1 MKHIIRLMLYLV
13 GLFITALGI
22 NLAIKSNLGVTP
34 ISAFTLSIS
43 KITGL
48 NFGTVTIVVYDI
60 FVILQ
65 ILILGRKFK
74 LKSLLQTVFSFAF
87 GYFLNFTA
95 VLVNWINIQSYSIQL
110 ILMIIS
116 VVVTALGAMLFLD
129 MDIVPNAPEGF
140 VLAICEKRGNNFP
153 KMKILFDCMCVIL
166 AVVLSL
172 LFLGNITSIRE
183 GTIISALFTGKLIGI
198 FSKPFVPWLK
208 KVAFYN
214 KQSDVVA

>member
-1 MKHIIRLMLYLV
+1 MKHIIRLTLYLL

-43 KITGL
+43 KITGF

-74 LKSLLQTVFSFAF
+74 FKSLLQTVFSFTF
-87 GYFLNFTA
+87 GYFLNSTA
-95 VLVNWINIQSYSIQL
+95 VLVNWINIQSYSMQL

-116 VVVTALGAMLFLD
+116 VVVTALGAMLFLN

-140 VLAICEKRGNNFP
+140 VLAICEKRDNNFP

-183 GTIISALFTGKLIGI
+183 GTIISALLTGKLIGI
-198 FSKPFVPWLK
+198 FSKPFVQWLK

-214 KQSDVVA
+214 KGGSKK

>member
-1 MKHIIRLMLYLV
+1 LKHIIRLTLYLL

-43 KITGL
+43 KITGF

-74 LKSLLQTVFSFAF
+74 FKSLLQTVFSFTF
-87 GYFLNFTA
+87 GYFLNSTA
-95 VLVNWINIQSYSIQL
+95 VLVNWINIQSYSMQL

-116 VVVTALGAMLFLD
+116 VVVTALGAMLFLN

-140 VLAICEKRGNNFP
+140 VLAICEKRDNNFP

-183 GTIISALFTGKLIGI
+183 GTIISALLTGKLIGI
-198 FSKPFVPWLK
+198 FSKPFVQWLK

-214 KQSDVVA
+214 KGGSKK